1 MFCRIIFKILNDKNY
16 LMKENNKNAG
26 NKKNVAFA
34 IFYLASIALVILFFT
49 FFNHKKPSAKIANT
63 IENNSEPQK
72 QLLTETDIL
81 LNKLIELQKADER
94 YASLFV
100 QSSVTPAM
108 DSVDTQISI
117 YEANFK
123 NVIDSFS
130 QTENNYSGNNKIL
143 FNKINEYFKQ
153 TLENRRAIGNIRY
166 ALAAGNF
173 SLDSNQKK
181 WLKLNSDLLAKNKRI
196 EELENLLQSNSD
208 NINSQIEKSNAELA
222 PLQAT
227 INRQQIENDN
237 LKQNIKSLN
246 TTISTLQSNLAAKAT
261 NSTQNQ
267 TSSADLEKIQQ
278 LNDEIQLAKIS
289 CNLTRADAQQ
299 IISNSK
305 ERKELLTDA
314 LQSLINLS
322 KSSNPEIRQKANSKL
337 KELQRIAGTIRD

>member
-1 MFCRIIFKILNDKNY
+1 
-16 LMKENNKNAG
+16 MKENNTITG

-49 FFNHKKPSAKIANT
+49 FFNHKKSSPKIANS
-63 IENNSEPQK
+63 IENTSEPQK

-117 YEANFK
+117 EESNFK

-130 QTENNYSGNNKIL
+130 QKENNYSGTDEML
-143 FNKINEYFKQ
+143 FKKINEYFNQ

-173 SLDSNQKK
+173 DLDSNQKK
-181 WLKLNSDLLAKNKRI
+181 WLQLNSDLIAKNKRI
-196 EELENLLQSNSD
+196 KELENLLQSNTGD
-208 NINSQIEKSNAELA
+208 INTQTNKSNAEITSLK
-222 PLQAT
+222 AT
-227 INRQQIENDN
+227 INKQQSENDN
-237 LKQNIKSLN
+237 LSQNIKSLN
-246 TTISTLQSNLAAKAT
+246 TTISNLQSKLAAKET
-261 NSTQNQ
+261 NSNQNQ

-305 ERKELLTDA
+305 ERKALLTDA

-322 KSSNPEIRQKANSKL
+322 RSSNPEIRQQANGKL